1 VTAVRPDGGRAT
13 RIAILDYGMG
23 NLRSVE
29 KALERVGASAAIT
42 ADRDEARGADGI
54 ILPGVG
60 AFPAAM
66 RSVHE
71 LGLGELVAEHLEAGK
86 PALGIC
92 LGLQLLFSSSVENEG
107 AGGLDLLPGE
117 VTPLRAPGLKVPHI
131 GWSPVRWERESP
143 LVRGIES
150 ESPFYFVHS
159 YAPRPAPGDVLG
171 TAEHG
176 ERFAC
181 AVERPPLYGVQFH
194 PEKSSAA
201 GLRVLSNFA
210 RVCAGVGAP
219 AAAA

>member
-1 VTAVRPDGGRAT
+1 MT

-29 KALERVGASAAIT
+29 KALERVGASASIT
-42 ADRDEARGADGI
+42 SNSDQARAADGV

-66 RSVHE
+66 RRVAD
-71 LGLGELVAEHLEAGK
+71 LGLGTLVEERLEAGT
-86 PALGIC
+86 PVLGIC
-92 LGLQLLFSSSVENEG
+92 LGLQLLFSASVENDG
-107 AGGLDLLPGE
+107 ADGLGLLAGE
-117 VTPLRAPGLKVPHI
+117 VTQLEAPGLKVPHI
-131 GWSPVRWERESP
+131 GWSQVRWERESQ
-143 LVRGIES
+143 LTDGIES

-159 YAPRPAPGDVLG
+159 FAPRPDAADVLG

-194 PEKSSAA
+194 PEKSSRA
-201 GLRVLSNFA
+201 GLRLLSNFA
-210 RVCAGVGAP
+210 RICGAGAGAP
-219 AAAA
+219 VAESPRAAA